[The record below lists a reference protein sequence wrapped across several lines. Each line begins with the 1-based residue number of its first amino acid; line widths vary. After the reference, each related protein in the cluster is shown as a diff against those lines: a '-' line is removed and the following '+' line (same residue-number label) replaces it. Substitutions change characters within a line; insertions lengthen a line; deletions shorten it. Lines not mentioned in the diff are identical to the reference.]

1 MDEKVDEAIE
11 WWNKLNKTLHLKHHE
26 AAKRYNLSLEQFHL
40 LLELEEM
47 EHEITED
54 VLQIGPSVGEIA
66 IRKGCAPHTI
76 SERLS
81 RLQKKG
87 LVDMVKDQH
96 DLRISR
102 IILTKKG
109 KGIIDQI
116 RHESRDIFLKNLFE
130 SMDANSLNDLVEGL
144 RELMKKLE

>member
-11 WWNKLNKTLHLKHHE
+11 YWNKLNKSLHLKHHE
-26 AAKRYNLSLEQFHL
+26 AAKRYDLSLEQFHL
-40 LLELEEM
+40 LLELEEL
-47 EHEITED
+47 ELNVQGD
-54 VLQIGPSVGEIA
+54 VSQKVPSVGEIA
-66 IRKGCAPHTI
+66 VRKGCAPHTI

-87 LVDMVKDQH
+87 LVDRVKDPH

-109 KGIIDQI
+109 KGIIKHI

-130 SMDANSLNDLVEGL
+130 SMDKGSLEELVEGL
-144 RELMKKLE
+144 KELMKKLE